1 MQDLASKGNTV
12 LALGDER
19 LALLPFTAGRTA
31 LKSALEGFETVVCY
45 KGGGRLDEVLKVAG
59 EVGRLENATY
69 GSRLGMEGEE
79 VLPASEMVGR
89 EGAYLSTVIFGGS
102 GVVGEAGR
110 GAF

>member
-1 MQDLASKGNTV
+1 
-12 LALGDER
+12 
-19 LALLPFTAGRTA
+19 
-31 LKSALEGFETVVCY
+31 
-45 KGGGRLDEVLKVAG
+45 
-59 EVGRLENATY
+59 
-69 GSRLGMEGEE
+69 MEGEE